1 MSEKPQTRLLLVE
14 DDPGDLILVRES
26 LASIERTFI
35 LEVIADGDAAVRRL
49 KAAAEDPAT
58 RPALV
63 ILDLNIPRRDGRE
76 VYAAARREPALAKM
90 PILVFTTSRSDRDLI
105 AKGAVLDRYI
115 VKPLR
120 LEGFSELAE
129 AVERSLAAAAIGG
142 A

>member
-1 MSEKPQTRLLLVE
+1 VTTASARILLIE

-26 LASIERTFI
+26 LAMLPRPII
-35 LEVIADGDAAVRRL
+35 LELCVDGDAACRRL

-63 ILDLNIPRRDGRE
+63 ILDLNLPRRDGRE
-76 VYAAARREPALAKM
+76 VYAAARKEPALARM
-90 PILVFTTSRSDRDLI
+90 PILVFTTSKSDHDLI
-105 AKGAVLDRYI
+105 GKGAVLDRYI

-120 LEGFSELAE
+120 LEGFSELSD
-129 AVERSLAAAAIGG
+129 AVERSLAAAAIAG